1 MSLANEGGLECRT
14 VVLGG
19 ALGGGDCSE
28 LSELADTATV
38 NAAVWGYAGTDKNAL
53 CYKAVFR
60 RSYFRGPE
68 ASCQIQPGFG
78 VGRYVH
84 MELRGE
90 PLCWKY

>member
-38 NAAVWGYAGTDKNAL
+38 NAAVWGYAGTDTSAL

-60 RSYFRGPE
+60 RSFQGPG
-68 ASCQIQPGFG
+68 SHLPNSTWFWGWPVRTHGTPG
-78 VGRYVH
+78 
-84 MELRGE
+84 
-90 PLCWKY
+90 